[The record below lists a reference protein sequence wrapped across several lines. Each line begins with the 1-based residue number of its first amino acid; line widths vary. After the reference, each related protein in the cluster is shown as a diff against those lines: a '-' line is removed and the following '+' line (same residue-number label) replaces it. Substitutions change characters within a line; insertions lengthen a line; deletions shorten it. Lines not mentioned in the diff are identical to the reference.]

1 MNETLSADCYP
12 VTLLPG
18 MNRLYLDYC
27 GGNDGARVF
36 SGSLPRD
43 GAWQRRPQAPAH
55 WPELVRLLREQN
67 PSPEAEPA
75 LNALAQGGGTVV
87 TGQQVALFGGPLF
100 TPFKMATAVA
110 RTRQANALGHPH
122 AAVFWLASGDHD
134 FAEVDHVVFP
144 AGRELAKL
152 VYPSAP
158 ELPLPVGRVVL
169 DGSILP
175 LVDRARELLGPSEA
189 TEALARAYQPG
200 KTLAQAFR
208 EFYTALFGMHGLL
221 MLDVKVE
228 GRGRDFHRMGAPVL
242 RAAIE
247 RAEELHAA
255 LLERNQAL
263 DAAGYHA
270 QVAVL
275 PQSSLLFLIDDKTGA
290 RQALKRRAPGA
301 AEPGGLWQAGR
312 QSYSTGDLLGIL
324 ETEPERISPA
334 ALLRPVFQDFL
345 LSSSLII
352 GGPAELA
359 YFAQSAVLYERILGR
374 QTPAAPRFSATLVE
388 PSIAELMRRHELTLD
403 RVLAE
408 SSSSLTQLLASRA
421 MPPETRERLTSTGA
435 ALDSEL
441 AVLVDWLRSQD
452 EGLGR
457 SAETAAS
464 KMQYQMH
471 RLRSLAANFQMQR
484 EASLARHA
492 ETIAQALY
500 PGGVMQERL
509 HGAAYYFA
517 RYGMELAET
526 LSVHAEKT
534 CPGHMAIWL

>member
-18 MNRLYLDYC
+18 MSRFYLDYC
-27 GGNDGARVF
+27 GGNDGLRVF
-36 SGSLPRD
+36 NAALPLD
-43 GAWQRRPQAPAH
+43 CAWQRRPHLPAH

-67 PSPEAEPA
+67 PSPEAAPA
-75 LNALAQGGGTVV
+75 LNALAHGAGTVV

-110 RTRQANALGHPH
+110 RARQANSLGHPH
-122 AAVFWLASGDHD
+122 AAIFWLASADHD
-134 FAEVDHVVFP
+134 FAEIDHVVFP

-152 VYPSAP
+152 VYPRAP
-158 ELPLPVGRVVL
+158 DAPLPVGRVQL
-169 DGSILP
+169 DDSILP

-189 TEALARAYQPG
+189 TDALARAYQPG
-200 KTLAQAFR
+200 KTFAQAFAD
-208 EFYTALFGMHGLL
+208 FYAALLSVNGLL
-221 MLDVKVE
+221 VLDANVE
-228 GRGRDFHRMGAPVL
+228 RRARDFHRLGAPVL

-263 DAAGYHA
+263 ETAGYHA

-275 PQSSLLFLIDDKTGA
+275 PQSSLLFLIDEKTGA
-290 RQALKRRAPGA
+290 RQALKRTPPKA

-312 QSYSTGDLLGIL
+312 QSYSTGDLVGLL
-324 ETEPERISPA
+324 EAEPERISPA

-345 LSSSLII
+345 LSTSLLI

-374 QTPAAPRFSATLVE
+374 QTPVAPRFSATLIE
-388 PSIAELMRRHELTLD
+388 PSIAELLRRHQLTLD

-408 SSSSLTQLLASRA
+408 NSSSLAQLLASRA
-421 MPPETRERLTSTGA
+421 MPPETRERLLSAGV
-435 ALDSEL
+435 ALDGEL
-441 AVLVDWLRSQD
+441 AMLVDWLRSQD

-464 KMQYQMH
+464 KMQYQMN
-471 RLRSLAANFQMQR
+471 RLRTLAANFQMQR

-492 ETIAQALY
+492 ETISQALY
-500 PGGVMQERL
+500 PGGVLQERL

-517 RYGMELAET
+517 RYGMDLAET

-534 CPGHMAIWL
+534 CPGHRAIWL

>member
-1 MNETLSADCYP
+1 MNQTLSADCYP
-12 VTLLPG
+12 VTLLPE
-18 MNRLYLDYC
+18 MSRFYLDYC
-27 GGNDGARVF
+27 SGNDRLLAF
-36 SGSLPRD
+36 NASLPRD
-43 GAWQRRPQAPAH
+43 GAWQHRPQIPAH
-55 WPELVRLLREQN
+55 WPKLVRLLREQN
-67 PSPEAEPA
+67 PSPEAAPA
-75 LNALAQGGGTVV
+75 LEILAQGGGAVV

-110 RTRQANALGHPH
+110 RAQQASRLGHAH

-134 FAEVDHVVFP
+134 FAEIDHVVFP

-152 VYPSAP
+152 VYAHAP
-158 ELPLPVGRVVL
+158 ETSMPVGRIVL

-200 KTLAQAFR
+200 KTFAQAFA
-208 EFYTALFGMHGLL
+208 EFYTPLFGAQGLL
-221 MLDVKVE
+221 VLDVNAE
-228 GRGRDFHRMGAPVL
+228 GSARDLHRMGGPVL

-247 RAEELHAA
+247 RADELHQA

-263 DAAGYHA
+263 EAAGYHA

-275 PQSSLLFLIDDKTGA
+275 PESSLLFLIDERTGA
-290 RQALKRRAPGA
+290 RQTLKRKAPGA
-301 AEPGGLWQAGR
+301 TEPGGLWQAGK
-312 QSYSTGDLLGIL
+312 QNYSTNDLLGIL
-324 ETEPERISPA
+324 DAEPERISPA

-374 QTPAAPRFSATLVE
+374 QTPAAPRFSATLIE

-408 SSSSLTQLLASRA
+408 SCSSLAQLLASRT
-421 MPPETRERLTSTGA
+421 MPPETREKLSSAGA
-435 ALDSEL
+435 ALDREL

-452 EGLGR
+452 DGLGR

-464 KMQYQMH
+464 KMQYQMN
-471 RLRSLAANFQMQR
+471 RLRTLAANFQMQR

-492 ETIAQALY
+492 EAISQALY
-500 PGGVMQERL
+500 PGGVLQERL

-517 RYGMELAET
+517 RYGMELAQT
-526 LSVHAEKT
+526 LSAHAEKT

>member
-18 MNRLYLDYC
+18 MSRLYLDYC
-27 GGNDGARVF
+27 GGNDGVGAF
-36 SGSLPRD
+36 HAPLPRD
-43 GAWQRRPQAPAH
+43 GAWQRRLAAPAH
-55 WPELVRLLREQN
+55 WPELVQLLREQN
-67 PSPEAEPA
+67 PSPRAAPA
-75 LNALAQGGGTVV
+75 LEALAQGAGTVV

-110 RTRQANALGHPH
+110 RARQASALGHAH
-122 AAVFWLASGDHD
+122 AAVFWLASNDHD
-134 FAEVDHVVFP
+134 FAEIDHVVFP

-152 VYPSAP
+152 TYPGAP
-158 ELPLPVGRVVL
+158 EMPLPVGRVLL
-169 DGSILP
+169 DDSILP
-175 LVDRARELLGPSEA
+175 LVDRARELLEPSEA

-200 KTLAQAFR
+200 KTFAQAFA
-208 EFYTALFGMHGLL
+208 EFYTAIFGGHGLL
-221 MLDVKVE
+221 VLDTSLE
-228 GRGRDFHRMGAPVL
+228 GSRREFHRIGAPVL

-247 RAEELHAA
+247 GADELHAA

-263 DAAGYHA
+263 EAAGYHT

-290 RQALKRRAPGA
+290 RQALKRKAAGA
-301 AEPGGLWQAGR
+301 AEPGGLWQAGK
-312 QSYSTGDLLGIL
+312 QSFSTGDLLGIL
-324 ETEPERISPA
+324 DAEPERISPA

-345 LSSSLII
+345 LSTSLII

-374 QTPAAPRFSATLVE
+374 QTPAAPRFSATLIE
-388 PSIAELMRRHELTLD
+388 PTTAELMRRHELTLD

-408 SSSSLTQLLASRA
+408 DSSSLAQLLASRA
-421 MPPETRERLTSTGA
+421 MPPETRKRLASAGA
-435 ALDSEL
+435 ALDGEL
-441 AVLVDWLRSQD
+441 AMLVDWMRAQD

-471 RLRSLAANFQMQR
+471 RLRTLAGNFQMQR

-492 ETIAQALY
+492 EAISQALY

-517 RYGMELAET
+517 RYGLELAEA